1 MKGTKRV
8 NVKWEMSFPLI
19 FPHWWL
25 IKRSC
30 DVNWAHRSPASVS
43 LGLCSRRGMSSN
55 CVFYIKLALKP
66 TDFFTL
72 PVFRLTACSI
82 FISKR
87 KTYSPTLQW
96 KTTFHAYFRKY
107 STDFWMT
114 KAFYVNKVLNLGTSL
129 VIQWLK
135 LHTSTVGG
143 TGLIPD
149 QGTKILHTTLHS
161 QKIKKLNNKKI
172 KIKSPCKKVTVSI
185 YVLMADSQCCT
196 AETSTL

>member
-1 MKGTKRV
+1 MSKRSQARTNHLSRNLENRSLDPMKGTERV

-30 DVNWAHRSPASVS
+30 DVNWACRSPASVS

-55 CVFYIKLALKP
+55 CVFDIKLALKP
-66 TDFFTL
+66 TVFFTL

-87 KTYSPTLQW
+87 KAYSPTLQW
-96 KTTFHAYFRKY
+96 KTTFLEYFGKY
-107 STDFWMT
+107 SIDFWMT

-135 LHTSTVGG
+135 LHTSTLGARVWS
-143 TGLIPD
+143 LIRELRSCMPHR
-149 QGTKILHTTLHS
+149 TA
-161 QKIKKLNNKKI
+161 KK
-172 KIKSPCKKVTVSI
+172 
-185 YVLMADSQCCT
+185 
-196 AETSTL
+196 